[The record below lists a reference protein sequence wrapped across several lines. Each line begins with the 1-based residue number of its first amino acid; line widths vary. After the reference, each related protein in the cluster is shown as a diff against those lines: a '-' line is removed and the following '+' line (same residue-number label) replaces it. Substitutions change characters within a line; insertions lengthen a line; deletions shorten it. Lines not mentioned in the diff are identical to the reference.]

1 MSKTV
6 LFVASV
12 TKKHIIQFHLPYMKW
27 FKEHGYKVHVCAGDD
42 FEPEEA
48 RHIPYCDEYYIVPFY
63 RSPFATQNF
72 RSYKELRKL
81 IEENEYEL
89 VHCHTPVAAAIAR
102 YAFRDARKKHNT
114 KVLYTAHG
122 FHFYKGAPKISRLYY
137 SVEKAMIRYTDGIIT
152 INEEDYLAAKKMCR
166 NKKCDAYKI
175 SGIGIDLSRVRNST
189 RTREDIRDE
198 FGIPHDAF
206 LVMSNSEINENKNVE
221 CSITAV
227 AANKGVYMLICG
239 TGKSMDK
246 CRDLVKELGCTD
258 RIIFA
263 GYRYDAKELLHGADA
278 FIFPSYREGLGL
290 AAIEAMGAGL
300 PLIVSDNRGTREY
313 AVNGEN
319 AIVCEC
325 NNTSQFIDAIQ
336 LLSSDKELCKK
347 LGRNGYSCADKYGIE
362 NSLSEMAEIYGKY
375 VDIPT
380 SETETEVL
388 SGENR

>member
-27 FKEHGYKVHVCAGDD
+27 LQEHGYKVHVCAGDD
-42 FEPEEA
+42 FEPDEPKTV
-48 RHIPYCDEYYIVPFY
+48 PYCDEYFIVPFY
-63 RSPFATQNF
+63 RSPFATRNF
-72 RSYKELRKL
+72 RSYRELRKL
-81 IEENEYEL
+81 IAENKYEL

-102 YAFRDARKKHNT
+102 YALRTARKKQGT

-122 FHFYKGAPKISRLYY
+122 FHFYEGAPKISKLYY
-137 SVEKAMIRYTDGIIT
+137 LAEKIMARYTDAIIT
-152 INEEDYLAAKKMCR
+152 INREDYQAAEKMCS
-166 NKKCDAYKI
+166 KHDCEAYEI
-175 SGIGIDLSRVRNST
+175 PGIGVDVKRIADSQ
-189 RTREDIRDE
+189 RTRESIRDE
-198 FGIPHDAF
+198 FGIPNDAF

-221 CSITAV
+221 CSIEAV

-246 CRDLVKELGCTD
+246 CRELVGRLGCED

-290 AAIEAMGAGL
+290 AAIEAMAAGL

-313 AVNGEN
+313 AVNGVN
-319 AIVCEC
+319 AIVCESG
-325 NNTSQFIDAIQ
+325 NASQFADAVK
-336 LLSSDKELCKK
+336 LLSSDVKLCGELGEN
-347 LGRNGYSCADKYGIE
+347 GRKVAEKYSIE
-362 NSLSEMAEIYGKY
+362 SSLAKMAEIYARFIELPG
-375 VDIPT
+375 IEN
-380 SETETEVL
+380 ETGVL
-388 SGENR
+388 SGEER